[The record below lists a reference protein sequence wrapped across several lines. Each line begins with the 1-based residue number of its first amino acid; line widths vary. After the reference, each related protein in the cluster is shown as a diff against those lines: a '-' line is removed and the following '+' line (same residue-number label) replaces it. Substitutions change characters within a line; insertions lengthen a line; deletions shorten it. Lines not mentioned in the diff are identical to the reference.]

1 MTSFWEQHARLQKPE
16 PMVVDRK
23 ARKRADESEYER
35 NAAIVR
41 ERDGHCRV
49 CGTVNRLSTHHVI
62 SRSRARRSKEKHAVE
77 RMMTLCFGTATSCH
91 QQLHDGI
98 LKIYP
103 NDAERGTNGTC
114 TVEKWDKASK
124 QWQVAMRAA

>member
-1 MTSFWEQHARLQKPE
+1 MSSVDGSYQPLQKPE
-16 PMVVDRK
+16 PRVIDRK

-35 NAAIVR
+35 NSKIVR

-49 CGTVNRLSTHHVI
+49 CGTQNRLSTHHVI
-62 SRSRARRSKEKHAVE
+62 SRAQARRSKEKHAVE
-77 RMMTLCFGTATSCH
+77 RMMTLCWGTATSCH
-91 QQLHDGI
+91 QQLHDGL

-103 NDAERGTNGTC
+103 NTERGTNATC

-124 QWQVAMRAA
+124 QWQVAMKAA